1 MTTVRAMTFGV
12 QTAPSTDVRKSD
24 KVLYDE
30 VIEDVKLAAALGYES
45 VWMLEHHFSDYY
57 PTPSPRALH
66 GACRRALPGYR
77 ARDLGAGAALGTTR
91 CASPK
96 RLRC

>member
-57 PTPSPRALH
+57 PTPSPLLFMAH
-66 GACRRALPGYR
+66 V
-77 ARDLGAGAALGTTR
+77 AALCPDIGLGT
-91 CASPK
+91 SVLVLP
-96 RLRC
+96 